1 MPSATASSAVP
12 PEADNPAF
20 APRREGPLPMA
31 LLVQKFGGTSVA
43 DVERI
48 QAVAQRISRCREEG
62 HELVIV
68 VSAMGHTTDELTGLA
83 RAISGNPPQREMDML
98 LATGEQVSI
107 ALLSMALHAQGVPAV
122 SMTGTQAGIVTES
135 AHGRARILEIRT
147 ERLRRL
153 LDDGQ
158 VVVVAGF
165 QGTSS
170 GHAGTPEITTLGRG
184 GSDTSAVA
192 LAAALGADACEIYTD
207 VPGVLTTDPR
217 KVADAQ
223 LMDTV
228 TCDEMLELA
237 SLGAAVLHPRAVEIA
252 RNYGVPLVVRSS
264 WSDQPGTRLTSGAAR
279 PIGSEGL
286 ELGKPVDGAQLETHQ
301 AVVALA
307 HVPDRP
313 GVAAQLFEALGAAGL
328 NVDLIVQA
336 THEGA
341 SNDIAFTL
349 PEADVD
355 RAQLVCRE
363 VLAALGADLAEG
375 GSAQLSAQAGMAK
388 LSISG
393 AGIMGR
399 PGVAA
404 RLFDT
409 LARAGINLRLI
420 ATSEVKVSCL
430 VAGDQGQRALR
441 AAADAFELAEGQLQ
455 LNPAL
460 CRVGDPAVRGVALDR
475 DQAQVAVRRV
485 PDRPGTAAAVCRA
498 LADAGISL
506 DAIVQSERTHGG
518 AGGEG
523 GQLSRDMSFTLKR
536 DDRAAAER
544 ALAPLLQQW
553 PGSHF
558 EEGPAIARV
567 SAVGAGMPCTA
578 GTAAR
583 MFRCLADAGI
593 NIELIA
599 TSEIRTSCVVA
610 EADGVRA
617 LQAVHAAFGLGGS
630 VVHKAEGTEAP
641 V

>member
-1 MPSATASSAVP
+1 
-12 PEADNPAF
+12 
-20 APRREGPLPMA
+20 MA

-48 QAVAQRISRCREEG
+48 QAVARRIATCREQG
-62 HELVIV
+62 HELVVV

-83 RAISGNPPQREMDML
+83 RALTSQPPQREMDML

-122 SMTGTQAGIVTES
+122 SMTGTQAGIITES
-135 AHGRARILEIRT
+135 AHGRARILDVRS

-153 LDDGQ
+153 LDEGQ

-170 GHAGTPEITTLGRG
+170 GAGGIPEITTLGRG

-192 LAAALGADACEIYTD
+192 LAAALGAEACEIYTD

-223 LMDTV
+223 LMEQV
-228 TCDEMLELA
+228 SCDEMLELA

-264 WSDQPGTRLTSGAAR
+264 WSEAPGTLLTSGNPR
-279 PIGSEGL
+279 PIGRGGL
-286 ELGKPVDGAQLETHQ
+286 ELGKPVDGAELELDQ
-301 AVVALA
+301 AVLSLS
-307 HVPDRP
+307 HVPDQP
-313 GVAAQLFEALGAAGL
+313 GVAARLFEALGTAGL

-336 THEGA
+336 THEA
-341 SNDIAFTL
+341 TSNDIAFTL
-349 PEADVD
+349 GAHELD
-355 RAQLVCRE
+355 RAELVCRE
-363 VLAALGADLAEG
+363 VLLAMGADLAR
-375 GSAQLSAQAGMAK
+375 LSSQGGMAK
-388 LSISG
+388 ISISG

-430 VAGDQGQRALR
+430 VAGDQGAKALR
-441 AAADAFELAEGQLQ
+441 AAADAFELPEQQLRH
-455 LNPAL
+455 NPPPCHL
-460 CRVGDPAVRGVALDR
+460 DDPAVRGVALDLG
-475 DQAQVAVRRV
+475 QAQVAVRQV

-506 DAIVQSERTHGG
+506 DAIVQSERTHGSG
-518 AGGEG
+518 AS
-523 GQLSRDMSFTLKR
+523 LSRDMSFTLRR
-536 DDRAAAER
+536 DDRQRAEQ
-544 ALAPLLQQW
+544 ALLPLLQQW
-553 PGSHF
+553 PGSRF
-558 EEGPAIARV
+558 EEGAAIARV
-567 SAVGAGMPCTA
+567 SAVGAGMPCTP

-583 MFRCLADAGI
+583 MFRALADVGI

-617 LQAVHAAFGLGGS
+617 LQAVHAAFGLGGAIT
-630 VVHKAEGTEAP
+630 HKAEGSEAP

>member
-1 MPSATASSAVP
+1 
-12 PEADNPAF
+12 
-20 APRREGPLPMA
+20 MA

-48 QAVAQRISRCREEG
+48 KAVAQRIAQCRNAG
-62 HELVIV
+62 NDLVIV

-83 RAISGNPPQREMDML
+83 RAISGDPPQREMDML
-98 LATGEQVSI
+98 LSTGEQVSI
-107 ALLSMALHAQGVPAV
+107 ALLAMALHAQGVPAV
-122 SMTGTQAGIVTES
+122 SMTGPQVGIVTES
-135 AHGRARILEIRT
+135 AHGRARILEVRT
-147 ERLRRL
+147 DRLRRL
-153 LDDGQ
+153 LDDGH

-170 GHAGTPEITTLGRG
+170 GLSGTPEITTLGRG

-223 LMDTV
+223 LMATI
-228 TCDEMLELA
+228 TCNEMLELA

-264 WSDQPGTRLTSGAAR
+264 WSEAPGTLLTSDGTSR
-279 PIGSEGL
+279 RGSGEGL
-286 ELGKPVDGAQLETHQ
+286 ELGKPVDGAELETHQ
-301 AVVALA
+301 AVLALA
-307 HVPDRP
+307 HVPDQP
-313 GVAAQLFEALGAAGL
+313 GVAAQLFEALSAAGL

-336 THEGA
+336 THEGG
-341 SNDIAFTL
+341 SNDIAFTVA
-349 PEADVD
+349 EAQLE

-363 VLAALGADLAEG
+363 LLASMGPAATDAT
-375 GSAQLSAQAGMAK
+375 LSTEAGMAK

-409 LARAGINLRLI
+409 LAKGGINLRLI

-430 VAGDQGQRALR
+430 VAGHQGAKALQ
-441 AAADAFELAEGQLQ
+441 ATAHCFELHDQQLRH
-455 LNPAL
+455 NPA
-460 CRVGDPAVRGVALDR
+460 PAGAGEPEVRGVALDR
-475 DQAQVAVRRV
+475 DQAQVAVRRI
-485 PDRPGTAAAVCRA
+485 PDKPGTAAAVCRT

-506 DAIVQSERTHGG
+506 DAIVQSERTHGRG
-518 AGGEG
+518 D
-523 GQLSRDMSFTLKR
+523 QLSRDMGFTLKR
-536 DDRAAAER
+536 DDLQRAQAA
-544 ALAPLLQQW
+544 LQPLLAQW
-553 PGSHF
+553 LGASF
-558 EEGPAIARV
+558 EEGMAIARV

-583 MFRCLADAGI
+583 MFRSLAEAGI
-593 NIELIA
+593 NIEMIA
-599 TSEIRTSCVVA
+599 TSEIRTSCVVP
-610 EADGVRA
+610 EADGIRA
-617 LQAVHAAFGLGGS
+617 LQAVHAAFGLGGA
-630 VVHKAEGTEAP
+630 VVHQAQGTEAP

>member
-1 MPSATASSAVP
+1 
-12 PEADNPAF
+12 
-20 APRREGPLPMA
+20 MA

-48 QAVAQRISRCREEG
+48 QAVAARIARSREEG
-62 HELVIV
+62 HDLVIV

-83 RAISGNPPQREMDML
+83 RAISSDPPRREMDML

-107 ALLSMALHAQGVPAV
+107 ALLSMALNARGVPAV
-122 SMTGTQAGIVTES
+122 SMTGPQVGILTES
-135 AHGRARILEIRT
+135 HHGRARILDVRT

-153 LDDGQ
+153 LADGQ

-170 GHAGTPEITTLGRG
+170 GAAGTPEITTLGRG

-192 LAAALGADACEIYTD
+192 LAAALGAEACEIYTD

-217 KVADAQ
+217 KVSDAQ
-223 LMDTV
+223 LMETV
-228 TCDEMLELA
+228 SCDEMLELA

-264 WSDQPGTRLTSGAAR
+264 WSDHPGTRLTSGARR

-286 ELGKPVDGAQLETHQ
+286 ELGKPVDAAELEEGQT
-301 AVVALA
+301 VLALA

-313 GVAAQLFEALGAAGL
+313 GVAARLFEALGEAGV

-336 THEGA
+336 THEGS
-341 SNDIAFTL
+341 SNDIAFTVCDA
-349 PEADVD
+349 EGE
-355 RAQLVCRE
+355 RARAVCSQ
-363 VLAALGADLAEG
+363 VLSDLGAGDDATIT
-375 GSAQLSAQAGMAK
+375 SQSGMAK
-388 LSISG
+388 LSIAG
-393 AGIMGR
+393 AGILGR
-399 PGVAA
+399 PSVAP
-404 RLFDT
+404 RLFDA
-409 LARAGINLRLI
+409 LSRLGINLRLI

-430 VAGDQGQRALR
+430 VEGERAAVALR
-441 AAADAFELAEGQLQ
+441 TAAQAFELSDSQLRSGPVACHQ
-455 LNPAL
+455 
-460 CRVGDPAVRGVALDR
+460 GDPAVRGVALDR

-485 PDRPGTAAAVCRA
+485 PDRPGAAAAICRA
-498 LADAGISL
+498 LADAGISAN
-506 DAIVQSERTHGG
+506 AIVQSERTHGS
-518 AGGEG
+518 GEAT
-523 GQLSRDMSFTLKR
+523 SRDITFTLRR
-536 DDRAAAER
+536 DDRTAAEA
-544 ALAPLLQQW
+544 ALQPVLRQW
-553 PGSHF
+553 PGASF
-558 EEGPAIARV
+558 EEGPAIAMV
-567 SAVGAGMPCTA
+567 SAVGAGMACTA

-583 MFRCLADAGI
+583 MFRCLADQGI

-610 EADGVRA
+610 EEQGVQA

-630 VVHKAEGTEAP
+630 VLHRAEGTESPMEGAP

>member
-1 MPSATASSAVP
+1 
-12 PEADNPAF
+12 
-20 APRREGPLPMA
+20 MA

-43 DVERI
+43 DGERI
-48 QAVAQRISRCREEG
+48 RAVARRIAASREEG
-62 HELVIV
+62 NDLVIV
-68 VSAMGHTTDELTGLA
+68 VSAMGHTTDELTLLA
-83 RAISGNPPQREMDML
+83 RSLCPFPPQREMDML

-107 ALLSMALHAQGVPAV
+107 ALLSMALHSLGVPAV
-122 SMTGTQAGIVTES
+122 SMTGAQVGILTES
-135 AHGRARILEIRT
+135 AHGRARILDVRT
-147 ERLRRL
+147 ERLERL
-153 LDDGQ
+153 LDEGQ

-165 QGTSS
+165 QGTST
-170 GHAGTPEITTLGRG
+170 GVAGIPEITTLGRG

-217 KVADAQ
+217 KVPDAQ
-223 LMDTV
+223 LMEAV
-228 TCDEMLELA
+228 SCDEMLELA

-264 WSDQPGTRLTSGAAR
+264 WSDAPGTRLTSGAPR
-279 PIGSEGL
+279 PTGGEGL
-286 ELGKPVDGAQLETHQ
+286 ELGRPVDGAELELDQ
-301 AVVALA
+301 AVLALA

-349 PEADVD
+349 AAVELESA
-355 RAQLVCRE
+355 RRVCRQ
-363 VLAALGADLAEG
+363 VLETMGADGALLDVEG
-375 GSAQLSAQAGMAK
+375 GMAK

-409 LARAGINLRLI
+409 LARVGINLRLI

-430 VAGDQGQRALR
+430 VEGGQGGRALR
-441 AAADAFELAEGQLQ
+441 AAAEAFELGDQQLRQ
-455 LNPAL
+455 GPVP
-460 CRVGDPAVRGVALDR
+460 CDPGDPAVRGVALDR
-475 DQAQVAVRRV
+475 DQAQVAVRGV
-485 PDRPGTAAAVCRA
+485 PDRPGTAAAICRA

-506 DAIVQSERTHGG
+506 DAIVQSERTHGSE
-518 AGGEG
+518 AS
-523 GQLSRDMSFTLKR
+523 LSRDMSFTLKR
-536 DDRAAAER
+536 EDRQAAER
-544 ALAPLLQQW
+544 ALEPVLRNW
-553 PGSHF
+553 PGARF

-567 SAVGAGMPCTA
+567 SAVGAAMACTA

-583 MFRCLADAGI
+583 MFRALAEADV

-617 LQAVHAAFGLGGS
+617 LQAVHRAFGLGGP
-630 VVHKAEGTEAP
+630 VVHRAQGSEAP

>member
-1 MPSATASSAVP
+1 
-12 PEADNPAF
+12 
-20 APRREGPLPMA
+20 MA

-48 QAVAQRISRCREEG
+48 QAVARRIARCRENG

-83 RAISGNPPQREMDML
+83 RAITASPLQREMDML

-107 ALLSMALHAQGVPAV
+107 ALLSMALHALGVPAT

-147 ERLRRL
+147 ERLRHL
-153 LDDGQ
+153 LGEGQ

-165 QGTSS
+165 QGTSNS
-170 GHAGTPEITTLGRG
+170 AAGTPEITTLGRG

-223 LMDTV
+223 LMEQV
-228 TCDEMLELA
+228 SCNEMLELA

-264 WSDQPGTRLTSGAAR
+264 WSDQPGTRLTSGAGR
-279 PIGSEGL
+279 PIGHGGL
-286 ELGKPVDGAQLETHQ
+286 ELGKPVDGAELDEHQ
-301 AVVALA
+301 AVIALA

-313 GVAAQLFEALGAAGL
+313 GVAARLFEALGSAGL

-349 PEADVD
+349 PEADLD
-355 RAQLVCRE
+355 RAELVCRE
-363 VLAALGADLAEG
+363 VLAGLGAAPGEAG
-375 GSAQLSAQAGMAK
+375 GAQLSAEAGLAK
-388 LSISG
+388 LSIAG

-409 LARAGINLRLI
+409 LARTGINLRLI

-430 VAGDQGQRALR
+430 VSGQQAGKALR
-441 AAADAFELAEGQLQ
+441 AAAEAFELSDSQLRH
-455 LNPAL
+455 NPEPCHL
-460 CRVGDPAVRGVALDR
+460 DDPAVRGVALDLG
-475 DQAQVAVRRV
+475 QAQVAVRRV

-498 LADAGISL
+498 LADAGISVE
-506 DAIVQSERTHGG
+506 AIVQSERSHREPGS
-518 AGGEG
+518 GEQA
-523 GQLSRDMSFTLKR
+523 QLSRDISFTLKR
-536 DDRAAAER
+536 DDRPRAEQ
-544 ALAPLLQQW
+544 ALAALLKQW
-553 PGSHF
+553 PGARF
-558 EEGPAIARV
+558 EEGAAIARV
-567 SAVGAGMPCTA
+567 SAVGAGMPCTP

-583 MFRCLADAGI
+583 MFRALADQAI

-610 EADGVRA
+610 EVDGVRA
-617 LQAVHAAFGLGGS
+617 LQAVHAAFELGGAIT
-630 VVHKAEGTEAP
+630 HRAEGSEAP

>member
-1 MPSATASSAVP
+1 
-12 PEADNPAF
+12 
-20 APRREGPLPMA
+20 MA

-48 QAVAQRISRCREEG
+48 QAVAQRIATSRQAG
-62 HELVIV
+62 NDLVIV

-83 RAISGNPPQREMDML
+83 RAISSNPPQREMDML

-107 ALLSMALHAQGVPAV
+107 ALLAMALNALGVPAV
-122 SMTGTQAGIVTES
+122 SMTGPQVGILTES
-135 AHGRARILEIRT
+135 AHGRARILEVRT
-147 ERLRRL
+147 DRLQRL
-153 LDDGQ
+153 LGDGN

-170 GHAGTPEITTLGRG
+170 GLSGLPEITTLGRG

-192 LAAALGADACEIYTD
+192 LAAALSADACEIYTD

-223 LMDTV
+223 LMDTI
-228 TCDEMLELA
+228 TCNEMLELA

-264 WSDQPGTRLTSGAAR
+264 WSDQPGTLLTSDATSR
-279 PIGSEGL
+279 RGSGEGL
-286 ELGKPVDGAQLETHQ
+286 ELGKPVDGAELDTDQ
-301 AVVALA
+301 AVLALA

-313 GVAAQLFEALGAAGL
+313 GVAAQLFEALSKAGL
-328 NVDLIVQA
+328 NVDLIVQS
-336 THEGA
+336 THEGSA
-341 SNDIAFTL
+341 SRFTNDIAFTVAETQL
-349 PEADVD
+349 D

-363 VLAALGADLAEG
+363 VLAAMGPGAEAATISAEG
-375 GSAQLSAQAGMAK
+375 GMAK
-388 LSISG
+388 LSIAG

-409 LARAGINLRLI
+409 LAKGGINLRLI

-430 VAGDQGQRALR
+430 VAGHQGSKALQ
-441 AAADAFELAEGQLQ
+441 AAAQCFELNERQLH
-455 LNPAL
+455 LNPPPSGA
-460 CRVGDPAVRGVALDR
+460 GEPEVRGVALDR
-475 DQAQVAVRRV
+475 DQAQVAVRRI
-485 PDRPGTAAAVCRA
+485 PDKPGTAAAVCRV

-506 DAIVQSERTHGG
+506 DAIVQSERSHGDG
-518 AGGEG
+518 D
-523 GQLSRDMSFTLKR
+523 QQSRDMGFCLKR
-536 DDRAAAER
+536 DDLER
-544 ALAPLLQQW
+544 ARSVLQPLLNQW
-553 PGSHF
+553 PGASF
-558 EEGPAIARV
+558 EEGIAIARV

-583 MFRCLADAGI
+583 MFRSLAEAGV
-593 NIELIA
+593 NIEMIA
-599 TSEIRTSCVVA
+599 TSEIRTSCVVPEA
-610 EADGVRA
+610 EGVKA
-617 LQAVHAAFGLGGS
+617 LQVVHAAFGLGGA
-630 VVHKAEGTEAP
+630 VQHQAQGTEAP

>member
-1 MPSATASSAVP
+1 
-12 PEADNPAF
+12 
-20 APRREGPLPMA
+20 MA

-48 QAVAQRISRCREEG
+48 QAVARRIASCRDDG
-62 HELVIV
+62 HELVVV

-83 RAISGNPPQREMDML
+83 RALNSNPPQREMDML

-107 ALLSMALHAQGVPAV
+107 ALLSMALHACGVPAV
-122 SMTGTQAGIVTES
+122 SMTGTQAGIITES
-135 AHGRARILEIRT
+135 AHGRARILEVRS
-147 ERLRRL
+147 EQLRRA
-153 LDDGQ
+153 LDAGQ

-165 QGTSS
+165 QGTSGGGS
-170 GHAGTPEITTLGRG
+170 GGSSGLPEITTLGRG

-192 LAAALGADACEIYTD
+192 LAAALGAAACEIYTD

-223 LMDTV
+223 LMDQV
-228 TCDEMLELA
+228 SCDEMLELA

-264 WSDQPGTRLTSGAAR
+264 WSDAPGTRLTSGAPR
-279 PIGSEGL
+279 PIGHGGL
-286 ELGKPVDGAQLETHQ
+286 ELGKPVDGAELALDQ
-301 AVVALA
+301 AVLALS

-313 GVAAQLFEALGAAGL
+313 GIAASLFEALGAAGL

-336 THEGA
+336 THEGS

-349 PEADVD
+349 AASELD
-355 RAQLVCRE
+355 RAELVCRE
-363 VLAALGADLAEG
+363 ALLALGASLATDPEDQG
-375 GSAQLSAQAGMAK
+375 ARLSSEAGLAK

-409 LARAGINLRLI
+409 LARCGINLRLI

-430 VAGDQGQRALR
+430 VAGDQGAKALR
-441 AAADAFELAEGQLQ
+441 AAAEAFELSESQLRH
-455 LNPAL
+455 NPQS
-460 CRVGDPAVRGVALDR
+460 CVISDPAVRGVALDLG
-475 DQAQVAVRRV
+475 QAQVAVRRV
-485 PDRPGTAAAVCRA
+485 PDRPGTAAAVCRT

-506 DAIVQSERTHGG
+506 DAIVQSERTHDG
-518 AGGEG
+518 AK
-523 GQLSRDMSFTLKR
+523 DMSFTLKR
-536 DDRAAAER
+536 DDLQQAQR
-544 ALAPLLQQW
+544 ALQSLLQSW

-567 SAVGAGMPCTA
+567 SAVGAGMPCTP

-583 MFRCLADAGI
+583 MFRALAQAGI

-617 LQAVHAAFGLGGS
+617 LQAVHGAFGLGGS
-630 VVHKAEGTEAP
+630 ISHKAEGTEAP